1 METISRIRRAGCNS
15 KVFGMAKTDDE
26 RDECVA
32 GMLEAGADGVLEKVR
47 QTDLPLI
54 LSDVT

>member
-1 METISRIRRAGCNS
+1 METISRIRNAGFKS
-15 KVFGMAKTDDE
+15 KVFGMAETDDE

-47 QTDLPLI
+47 EKHLYLI
-54 LSDVT
+54 